1 MSDRAVASCY
11 KASQHSQ
18 FTHHQEMLL
27 GEMPLNDSCR
37 LLGQMEV
44 QQGGWDFDL
53 AYQSRTR
60 TGPGSAF

>member
-1 MSDRAVASCY
+1 
-11 KASQHSQ
+11 
-18 FTHHQEMLL
+18 MLL

-37 LLGQMEV
+37 LLGQLEV